1 MVNLAFSLIEEA
13 RQIGILDET
22 FEPEQIKDA
31 LKTLDSINDWEY
43 QENKISI
50 EGENSTLKKLV
61 NERNEYKIE
70 LGRLEDTISATKT
83 FLKNN
88 FQYSSE
94 VE

>member
-1 MVNLAFSLIEEA
+1 M
-13 RQIGILDET
+13 
-22 FEPEQIKDA
+22 
-31 LKTLDSINDWEY
+31 
-43 QENKISI
+43 
-50 EGENSTLKKLV
+50 

-94 VE
+94 VEQQKVRLESIGLFSDSENKISGCNLVSE